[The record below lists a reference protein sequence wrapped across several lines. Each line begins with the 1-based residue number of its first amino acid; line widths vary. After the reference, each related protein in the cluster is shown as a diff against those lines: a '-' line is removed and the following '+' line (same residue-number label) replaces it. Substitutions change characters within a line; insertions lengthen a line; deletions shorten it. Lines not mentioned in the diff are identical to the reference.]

1 MAALDLG
8 AAFYAPRP
16 VTVYQSETSMRSS
29 STNGSASREVGAEP
43 AVGGIPPH
51 PLGDR
56 DDLRLDQWERLT

>member
-16 VTVYQSETSMRSS
+16 VTAYQSETSMRSS
-29 STNGSASREVGAEP
+29 STNGSASREVRGGACC
-43 AVGGIPPH
+43 GRDTPH
-51 PLGDR
+51 PLGDG